1 MTLLNWGGPR
11 VHDFVSVNLCGPHH
25 RTTSRHRSKDAYFRA
40 SKLSANVDG
49 VSVLKCGRWVRHLM
63 GVSTAMALLFAP
75 DVDMQGLTVL
85 SEYKQDKL
93 PLVIA
98 NDATAVAPRLDI
110 SVRGEEIW
118 VYGLCGGEVQVESV
132 LHLQELVKSHGLA
145 QQLDVY
151 VAIVSVPHGMHLPVF
166 ANATNG
172 KLKATDVRR
181 NMELV
186 FSELEARGA
195 VVMAHVA
202 DGASTNRQV

>member
-1 MTLLNWGGPR
+1 M
-11 VHDFVSVNLCGPHH
+11 
-25 RTTSRHRSKDAYFRA
+25 
-40 SKLSANVDG
+40 
-49 VSVLKCGRWVRHLM
+49 RHLLSSYDSY
-63 GVSTAMALLFAP
+63 V
-75 DVDMQGLTVL
+75 VQGLAVL
-85 SEYKQDKL
+85 TEYKQDKL

-110 SVRGEEIW
+110 AVRGEEIW
-118 VYGLCGGEVQVESV
+118 AYGLCGGEVKVESV
-132 LHLQELVKSHGLA
+132 SHLRELVKSHGLA

-151 VAIVSVPHGMHLPVF
+151 VAIASAPHGMHLPIF

-172 KLKATDVRR
+172 KLKAADVRR

-202 DGASTNRQV
+202 DGASTNRQVWGVGVELHGTEYRFGSHGFRGTRL